1 MKAKAFAFLGLRRGV
16 LATVTAATIS
26 FGTIGFAPSAAA
38 IDVRS
43 KQWYLDAMHV
53 DKIWKKTKGEGMT
66 VAVIDS
72 GVNRNTASL
81 KGQVLKGKDL
91 TGSDGDEFNDFNGH
105 GTTMAE
111 LIAGTGAGGG
121 LQGLAPEAK
130 IIPYRVSEHLKP
142 SEERNPNAF
151 DFEHALEA
159 AANSDAQIISIS
171 SGNEYY
177 SSAERRLIRD
187 AHEKGK
193 LVFASAG
200 NDGDGKNKRHY
211 PAAYPE
217 AVAVA
222 ATNPDGKVEEYSQ
235 HGDYIDLAA
244 PSGDLPRWCDNT
256 FKRYCMGEGGTSSS
270 AAIASASAA
279 LIWSANPD
287 WTANQV
293 LRVMLESAG
302 RSEDAKPGS
311 VSNYVGHGV
320 VRPGAHINRG
330 IGKPGDPNINP
341 LTNLPTNETDAP
353 DSDNSPA
360 AEGAEGAGSS
370 GDKSSTPPD
379 GKDTPPKDGSAPDA
393 AASASDAGSSSSNGA
408 LWGIGAVG
416 VLAVVAG
423 AGYAVARKRRSA

>member
-26 FGTIGFAPSAAA
+26 LGTIGFAPPAAA
-38 IDVRS
+38 DDMRS

-53 DKIWKKTKGEGMT
+53 DKIWKKAQGEGIT

-91 TGSDGDEFNDFNGH
+91 TGSDGDEFTDFKGH

-121 LQGLAPEAK
+121 IQGLAPKAK
-130 IIPYRVSEHLKP
+130 IIPYRVSEHLTPGEKN
-142 SEERNPNAF
+142 ENAF
-151 DFEHALEA
+151 DYREAMEA
-159 AANSDAQIISIS
+159 AINSDARIINIS
-171 SGNEYY
+171 SGSEYY
-177 SSAERRLIRD
+177 VSAYRKLFQQ
-187 AHEKGK
+187 AQQKGK
-193 LVFASAG
+193 LVFAAAG

-244 PSGDLPRWCDNT
+244 PAGNLPRWCDNT
-256 FKRYCMGEGGTSSS
+256 FSRYCMGEGGTSSS

-293 LRVMLESAG
+293 LRVMLESAA
-302 RSEDAKPGS
+302 RSDGWKPGS
-311 VSNYVGHGV
+311 VSRYLGHGI

-330 IGKPGDPNINP
+330 IGKPGDPNISP
-341 LTNLPTNETDAP
+341 LTNLPTNDTEAP
-353 DSDNSPA
+353 DSDKSPA
-360 AEGAEGAGSS
+360 AEGSEGSGSS
-370 GDKSSTPPD
+370 GDKASAAPD
-379 GKDTPPKDGSAPDA
+379 GTDTPAKDGSAPGE
-393 AASASDAGSSSSNGA
+393 AASASDAESSSSNGA

-423 AGYAVARKRRSA
+423 AGYAVARKRRGA